1 MRGVHQGCPL
11 SMLLYIIVAEVL
23 ANFIIA
29 NKRVKGVQIE
39 TQEIKI
45 VNFADDRTIFL
56 REIDFLNRFQTTLD
70 LYEKA
75 SKLKD

>member
-1 MRGVHQGCPL
+1 
-11 SMLLYIIVAEVL
+11 MLLYIIVAEVL

-29 NKRVKGVQIE
+29 NKRVKGVQIG